1 MYHQNQ
7 CYPYGMY
14 PGQPG
19 LVTLLGSVIG
29 LGTAAMWSGARL
41 VKHVTEEAM
50 WGSYP
55 RHGREGRHHD
65 GCGCRQTSCCE
76 VRREV
81 HEYVVDCSPHAHCGC
96 MSRGCC

>member
-14 PGQPG
+14 YPRQPG
-19 LVTLLGSVIG
+19 LVTLFGSVIG

-41 VKHVTEEAM
+41 VRHATEEAM

-55 RHGREGRHHD
+55 HHGREGRHHD
-65 GCGCRQTSCCE
+65 GCGCRHTSCCE
-76 VRREV
+76 V
-81 HEYVVDCSPHAHCGC
+81 HEYVIDCSPHAHCGC
-96 MSRGCC
+96 LSRGCC